1 MNTFEPFLEGSA
13 ELINRELEWL
23 IPESGR
29 GPKELRQAI
38 RWSLFAGG
46 KRFRPAILFAVGK
59 HFDIAA
65 ERLVRTASAIE
76 MLHTYSLIHDDLPSM
91 DNDDLRRGRETCHK
105 RFGEAT
111 AILAGD
117 ALQALAFQTIAE
129 DDSLDDATRSKLVS
143 GLGKAAAS
151 MVVGQKLDLL
161 FEGQK
166 ISVEQ
171 LEEVHSNKTGAL
183 IEFSAAAAAVIGEV
197 RDSSFSI
204 ISEYGK
210 RIGLLYQIIDD
221 LLDVTGSTEI
231 LGKTAG
237 KDVAA
242 EKATYPAAIGI
253 EETRNLAEKVKHE
266 AIDIIDALG
275 DNTELLIDLVEYLT
289 LRSN

>member
-1 MNTFEPFLEGSA
+1 MNAFEPFLEESA
-13 ELINRELEWL
+13 GLVNRELEWL
-23 IPESGR
+23 IPEAGH
-29 GPKELRQAI
+29 GPKELRQAM

-59 HFDIAA
+59 HLDIATN
-65 ERLVRTASAIE
+65 RLVRTASAIE

-129 DDSLDDATRSKLVS
+129 DHSLNDGIRSKLVS

-151 MVVGQKLDLL
+151 MVVGQQLDLL
-161 FEGQK
+161 FEGRQ
-166 ISVEQ
+166 ISVKQ
-171 LEEVHSNKTGAL
+171 LEEVHSSKTGAL

-197 RDSSFSI
+197 RDSSFSV

-253 EETRNLAEKVKHE
+253 EETRKLAERVKNE
-266 AIDIIDALG
+266 VIDVIDGLG
-275 DNTELLIDLVEYLT
+275 GDTKLLVDLVEYLAI
-289 LRSN
+289 RSN